1 MSSLAEILHNK
12 FKDYSNLKSIK
23 ISDDEVLYSDLNLNA
38 LKIASLINRLKLKNE
53 TIAVVGQRNF
63 TAYFAILGIIYSG
76 CNYTPISL
84 KFNKKKILSILKECK
99 IKMLIG
105 TKAEIN
111 EIEKILISKNNSHFV
126 KYIVHEASEKIDNK
140 LLKFNYEKEKP
151 LKEPIKSDYLDLLYI
166 LYTSGSTGKPK
177 GVMVSNKNAIS
188 YLKALSHIWPIKPG
202 FKASQFHEFSFDPS
216 VSDLF
221 FTWLNGG
228 VLCVVPE
235 EELMMPYEFIRR
247 ESIQIWSSVPTVFN
261 FIFRLKL
268 LTPNIF
274 PSLNKIRFAGEPLQK
289 ELADACLKSA
299 PNAQVENHYG
309 PTESTVDVSRYAYN
323 ENDKNK
329 NFHNSII
336 PIGKPLIGNT
346 IRIID
351 KGSKILK
358 DEEIGEIVYKG
369 DQVSKGYLND
379 KLKTN
384 LKFVKFFWDVSK
396 ETWYKSGDL
405 GFFNKDGDLEYVGR
419 IDSQIKI
426 GGKRIEL
433 GEIEAAFNKYRK
445 TRGIVIVPFKNKYN
459 VVECLT
465 AFTINKLE
473 NIDENYIRNDITQ
486 YIEKIFIPRKII
498 FIKKIPLTVSGK
510 IDRKKLEEIGENHLK
525 F

>member
-1 MSSLAEILHNK
+1 MSSLAKILYNR
-12 FKDYSNLKSIK
+12 FKEYSNLKSIR
-23 ISDDEVLYSDLNLNA
+23 ISNDEVSYSDLNLNA

-53 TIAVVGQRNF
+53 TIAVIGQRNF
-63 TAYFAILGIIYSG
+63 TSYFAILGIIYSG

-84 KFNKKKILSILKECK
+84 KFNKKKISSILKDCK

-105 TKAEIN
+105 TKADIN
-111 EIEKILISKNNSHFV
+111 EIEKILISQNNSHFV
-126 KYIVHEASEKIDNK
+126 KYLVHEATEKKNGK
-140 LLKFNYEKEKP
+140 FLKFNYKEEKP
-151 LKEPIKSDYLDLLYI
+151 LKEPIKSNYLDLLYI
-166 LYTSGSTGKPK
+166 LFTSGSTGKPK
-177 GVMVSNKNAIS
+177 GVMVSNKNVIS

-228 VLCVVPE
+228 ILCVVPE

-261 FIFRLKL
+261 FIYRLKL
-268 LTPNIF
+268 LIPNIF
-274 PSLNKIRFAGEPLQK
+274 PSLIKIRFAGEPLQQ
-289 ELADACLKSA
+289 ELADACLKAA

-309 PTESTVDVSRYAYN
+309 PTESTVDVSRHIYDDN
-323 ENDKNK
+323 EKNK

-351 KGSKILK
+351 KESKILNAG
-358 DEEIGEIVYKG
+358 EIGEIVYKG
-369 DQVSKGYLND
+369 DQVSNGYLND
-379 KLKTN
+379 ELKTS
-384 LKFVKFFWDVSK
+384 LKFVKFFWDDSK

-405 GFFNKDGDLEYVGR
+405 GFINKDSNLEYVGR

-426 GGKRIEL
+426 GGKRIEI
-433 GEIEAAFNKYRK
+433 GEIETAFNKYEK
-445 TRGIVIVPFKNKYN
+445 TRGIVIVAVKNKQN
-459 VVECLT
+459 IVESLT
-465 AFTINKLE
+465 AFTTNKLE
-473 NIDENYIRNDITQ
+473 NLEEREIRNDISQ
-486 YIEKIFIPRKII
+486 YIDKIFIPKKII

-510 IDRKKLEEIGENHLK
+510 VDRKSLEKKAKQQN
-525 F
+525 